1 MHLLTT
7 AMTLPWVEDLQSASM
22 GWQHGRVKNDSP
34 MALEFLKQM
43 HLMFFGRLCVGVS
56 KLGITMHPSQHQAS
70 GGHRFFDCQCFNV
83 SSAFCPFYH
92 WGILGQLVI
101 QVALSVTRIPG
112 LCLTTWSTSIFA
124 VKLGDRC
131 ISTRTRHDTT
141 HLHHQPQHE
150 FRHIQDYDWND
161 LSYRISKTTG
171 WYHTILLS

>member
-124 VKLGDRC
+124 VKKLGRFQ
-131 ISTRTRHDTT
+131 
-141 HLHHQPQHE
+141 LQPCL
-150 FRHIQDYDWND
+150 FAWLVLFYPVYCVRVSSA
-161 LSYRISKTTG
+161 LFGFK
-171 WYHTILLS
+171 